1 MPKAQETVQ
10 AIWTAMPGW
19 LRIAA
24 IALVYVLVMAVAIT
38 AQQGA
43 IIPKFSSQSAFVIFL
58 DAVIDWSVWLLLTP
72 GIIWLARKLPMFR
85 RGRPRWTVLVHLV
98 LGTAATA
105 IWSLPIALIT
115 VIFAWYGFD
124 EMKPMPYSSAYM
136 YELQGRSFYYSLFY
150 WLVVGV
156 VTARQL
162 ARDAQEE
169 AAEAAKLESEALAA
183 DFQAARVHYDPR
195 GLARELREAAE
206 MAEADPVRAE
216 EHILETAQELHRS
229 LVLTSQLAPDRPR
242 RTAAG

>member
-1 MPKAQETVQ
+1 MPKVQGPVQ
-10 AIWTAMPGW
+10 AMWAKTPRW
-19 LRIAA
+19 LRIVA
-24 IALVYVLVMAVAIT
+24 IAVAYVLVMAVAIT
-38 AQQGA
+38 AQQGI
-43 IIPKFSSQSAFVIFL
+43 IIPKFSSQSAFVVFL
-58 DAVIDWSVWLLLTP
+58 DAVIDWSVWLLLIP
-72 GIIWLARKLPMFR
+72 AIVWIARKLPMFR
-85 RGRPRWTVLVHLV
+85 RGRPRWTILVHLV

-136 YELQGRSFYYSLFY
+136 YELQGRSFYYTLFY

-169 AAEAAKLESEALAA
+169 AAEAARLESEALAA

-216 EHILETAQELHRS
+216 EHILETAQELQRS
-229 LVLTSQLAPDRPR
+229 LALTSQLASGRPR
-242 RTAAG
+242 RAAAG